1 MLDICL
7 VVMNK
12 SRSSYSPIHCRSHY
26 SLLNGLLS
34 PEEICRH
41 SLLMGAGSVGI
52 SDINNFHGLIKF
64 ASTAKEM
71 GLKALYGTAIHLGG
85 IHVCSL
91 LCINRRG
98 FARANRIISRSLDK
112 EDSDYDPVED
122 LATGGWDGLAVVS
135 ADRTVL
141 ARLRRCQ
148 KENLFVGL
156 FYGRPFAD
164 LYRWAVASDISVMA
178 LNDAVYL
185 KDDDDLLFRVL
196 RSMDLNTKL
205 DRLSPGESL
214 GKDLKFASVTEMNN
228 FFSAVPEALSN
239 AASYARKSEGFIF
252 PDKFIFPSFD
262 GLGNKAAFQRLKSLC
277 LAGVPGRYGA
287 LNDAV
292 ESRLNYELSIIVEKG
307 FSGYFLV
314 VHDVVSRFPRTCGRG
329 SAAASIVS
337 YLLGITHV
345 DPLKYDLF
353 FERFLNS
360 GRKDPPDIDVD
371 FPWDEREQA
380 LAYVFRKYKGSS
392 GMVADHVTFGPRSA
406 IREPARIM
414 GMDPAEIRRVSK
426 LWRRGAANEIPSVL
440 IRIASRLYGKPRYLG
455 THPGGVVITP
465 GPITDYTTIQ
475 KSPLGWPVIAWEK
488 DGTEDAGLVKI
499 DFLGNRSLGVLR
511 DCIVQVN
518 GKNEQ
523 GEKIQWD
530 SFSPVGDNETRKQIE
545 KGDTLGVFYIESPAT
560 RQLLKKMKRGS
571 YEHIVIASSIIRP
584 AANRY
589 INEFVRR
596 LKGGSYKRLPEP
608 MGSLLDESCGIMIYQ
623 EDVSRIA
630 IAAGFSVTE
639 ADNLRKVLAR
649 KDRFKRLG
657 SFEKK
662 FRLVAASRGIDSGV
676 IDELWSGILSF
687 DGYSFSKAHSAS
699 YALVSYKLAW
709 LKRYHPLIFYTEVI
723 NNGGGYYSRQ
733 TYLNAVRRYGFDI
746 KGPDINI
753 SSMEYISTENALII
767 GFLQLKG
774 ISVSLLKKIISERDV
789 KGQFRNYLDFLN
801 RIDPDIASLRML
813 VRSGTLDSISEGL
826 TRPQLIWV
834 SFYRDMA
841 SDFFGMPAVPDCI
854 KDYSSSLKLLDEVR
868 TTGIVMSRHPLD
880 IFKRRIASVSAK
892 SGCSRLIDSRE
903 IENNEGKR
911 VAIAGSHVA
920 EKEVKT
926 SRNKAMSFVSFEDP
940 YSLFETVIF
949 PEVYKRQRDILEE
962 GTAFVITGIVE
973 MESDSFQIQI
983 DGLFPLFRRKG
994 IKSYAPTSVW

>member
-1 MLDICL
+1 MSSS
-7 VVMNK
+7 MKK
-12 SRSSYSPIHCRSHY
+12 SRLNYSPIHCRSHY
-26 SLLNGLLS
+26 SLLNGILS

-41 SLLMGAGSVGI
+41 SLLMGAGAVGI

-64 ASTAKEM
+64 AFTAKEM
-71 GLKALYGTAIHLGG
+71 GLKALYGTAIHAGG
-85 IHVCSL
+85 SHLFSL
-91 LCINRRG
+91 LCLTAAG
-98 FARANRIISRSLDK
+98 FARANKIISSLLDD
-112 EDSDYDPVED
+112 EDPDYDPVAD
-122 LATGGWDGLAVVS
+122 LLVGGWDGLTVVS
-135 ADRTVL
+135 ADKKVL
-141 ARLRRCQ
+141 FRLRGRQ
-148 KENLFVGL
+148 NVNLFAGL
-156 FYGRPFAD
+156 YYGRPFAD
-164 LYRWAVASDISVMA
+164 LHRWAVDADIPVMA

-185 KDDDDLLFRVL
+185 KDDDNLLFRVL
-196 RSMDLNTKL
+196 RSMDLNMKL
-205 DRLSPGESL
+205 DMLSPGESL
-214 GKDLKFASVTEMNN
+214 GRDHEFASGSQMDC
-228 FFSAVPEALSN
+228 FFSAVPEALFN
-239 AASYARKSEGFIF
+239 TEDYVRKADGFIF
-252 PDKFIFPSFD
+252 PDKYIFPSFN
-262 GLGNKAAFQRLKSLC
+262 GLNSHAAFYMLKALC
-277 LAGVPGRYGA
+277 LDGVKKRYGV
-287 LNDAV
+287 LTTLV
-292 ESRLNYELSIIVEKG
+292 ESRLTYELSIIVEKR

-371 FPWDEREQA
+371 FPWDERAQA

-414 GMDPAEIRRVSK
+414 GMDPAEIRRVSN
-426 LWRRGAANEIPSVL
+426 LWRKGNINEIPSVL
-440 IRIASRLYGKPRYLG
+440 RRIASRLYGKPRYLG

-465 GPITDYTTIQ
+465 GPITNYTTIQ

-511 DCIVQVN
+511 DCIIQVN
-518 GKNEQ
+518 NKNEQ

-545 KGDTLGVFYIESPAT
+545 KGETLGVFYIESPAT
-560 RQLLKKMKRGS
+560 RQLLKKMSRGS

-608 MGSLLDESCGIMIYQ
+608 IGSLLNETCGIMVYQ
-623 EDVSRIA
+623 EDVARIA

-639 ADNLRKVLAR
+639 ADTLRKVLAR
-649 KDRFKRLG
+649 KDRLKRLG

-662 FRLVAASRGIDSGV
+662 FRLTAASRGIDSEV
-676 IDELWSGILSF
+676 VRELWSGILSF

-709 LKRYHPLIFYTEVI
+709 LKRYYPLIFFTGVI

-746 KGPDINI
+746 KSPDINI
-753 SSMEYISTENALII
+753 SSMEYISTENTLII

-774 ISVSLLKKIISERDV
+774 ISVSLLEKIISNRDV
-789 KGQFRNYLDFLN
+789 KGSFQNYFDFLN
-801 RIDPDIASLRML
+801 RIDPDIASLRIL

-834 SFYRDMA
+834 SFYRDTV
-841 SDFFGMPAVPDCI
+841 SDFFGAPAVPDCI

-868 TTGIVMSRHPLD
+868 TTGIVMSRHPLN
-880 IFKRRIASVSAK
+880 IFRKRFASVFVK
-892 SGCSRLIDSRE
+892 SGCSRLIDSRA
-903 IENNEGKR
+903 IKNNVGNR
-911 VAIAGSHVA
+911 VAIAGSHAA

-949 PEVYKRQRDILEE
+949 PEVYKRQRDTLEE

-973 MESDSFQIQI
+973 KESDSFQIQI
-983 DGLFPLFRRKG
+983 DGLHPLFRCGGMAHRAHTK
-994 IKSYAPTSVW
+994 YM